1 MIDTAAGLYL
11 KLKYKYF
18 CKFKIFLCKQNINI
32 IFIGQKYVRTPK
44 NIYTPGV
51 LIQEVER
58 VHVQLLVGDLSLL
71 VEAGGGGG
79 GGAAPAAARVKHSAP
94 RRPASDQS

>member
-1 MIDTAAGLYL
+1 MLT
-11 KLKYKYF
+11 KH
-18 CKFKIFLCKQNINI
+18 NI
-32 IFIGQKYVRTPK
+32 IFKGQKYFRTPK

>member
-1 MIDTAAGLYL
+1 MT
-11 KLKYKYF
+11 
-18 CKFKIFLCKQNINI
+18 KIFS
-32 IFIGQKYVRTPK
+32 YAK

-79 GGAAPAAARVKHSAP
+79 GGAAPAAARVQRCAP